1 MKKGYT
7 RKTARILPGGKAA
20 IPFGR
25 EYVSGAFSRWLNENE
40 RVDFGFPVQI
50 LTHFKEVVQRGGA
63 QNSWRSTHVMAQ
75 LEPSAPAGVA
85 LERKVVDSSSSIG

>member
-1 MKKGYT
+1 MISTVSQAGASHPERLGETIPLMKKGYT

-50 LTHFKEVVQRGGA
+50 LTHFKEVVQRGG
-63 QNSWRSTHVMAQ
+63 S
-75 LEPSAPAGVA
+75 
-85 LERKVVDSSSSIG
+85 